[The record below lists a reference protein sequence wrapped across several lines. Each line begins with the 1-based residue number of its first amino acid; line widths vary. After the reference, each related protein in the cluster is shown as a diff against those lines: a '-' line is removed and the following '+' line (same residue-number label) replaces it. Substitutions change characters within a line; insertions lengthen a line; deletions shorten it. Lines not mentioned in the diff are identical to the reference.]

1 MDVKRLERM
10 RISAICVII
19 IIIII
24 IIIKSGAPYK
34 HFGKLLINFKSS
46 LFSHEFLLI
55 SDSDFQWFPALE

>member
-10 RISAICVII
+10 RISAICV

-55 SDSDFQWFPALE
+55 SDSDFQ